1 MELEIK
7 YYDLPDLKAISELS
21 DSGNIFVWKPDKVYL
36 VLGRASKAEA
46 SLYKDCVLSD
56 RIEVLKRPS
65 GGETVLLSP
74 AMIVFSGSLPFFKE
88 TSTKQVFREI
98 NKSLINQLTGLGVK
112 NLYSKGISDISIG
125 EKKIVGSSMY
135 LNKGTLFYHAVMNV
149 SEDVS
154 LISRYIKHPP
164 REPDYRKG
172 RNHDEFVTSLSKEGY
187 NFEFSLLEATI
198 YKALKEV
205 FLKN

>member
-1 MELEIK
+1 MDINVK
-7 YYDLPDLKAISELS
+7 YYELPDLKAISDS
-21 DSGNIFVWKPDKVYL
+21 SGSGNIFVLQPDRVYL
-36 VLGRASKAEA
+36 VLVRSSKVET
-46 SLYKDCVLSD
+46 SLNKDIVLSD
-56 RIEVLKRPS
+56 QIEVLKRPS

-74 AMIVFSGSLPFFKE
+74 SMIVFSGSLPFFND

-98 NKSLINQLTGLGVK
+98 NKNLINQLTDLGVK
-112 NLYSKGISDISIG
+112 DLYSKGISDISIG

-172 RNHDEFVTSLSKEGY
+172 RNHDEFVTSLSNEGY
-187 NFEFSLLEATI
+187 NLEFSQIEAAI

-205 FLKN
+205 FLKS